1 MSQNRFQ
8 VMCVLGVAPILRLV
22 GMGSISVCLCF
33 VTPAYANEETDLPVV
48 KLTPQ
53 IRIEPSQNRDF
64 TDISCEELSQT
75 TAQNA
80 VEQRILAERKQA
92 CLTHY
97 QQFIPNKGLR

>member
-8 VMCVLGVAPILRLV
+8 VKCVPGVAPICRLA
-22 GMGSISVCLCF
+22 GICSFSVCFLL
-33 VTPAYANEETDLPVV
+33 VTPAYANEEADLPVV

-64 TDISCEELSQT
+64 TELPCEELAET
-75 TAQNA
+75 TAENA

-97 QQFIPNKGLR
+97 QQFIPNKGLK